1 MRLLTQGYQPAFSKT
16 PWALQGRKQQVSLDG
31 HGGSERPGTQVEG
44 RGIHHR
50 AANPS
55 TMHKPIVSGILILFP
70 APISILLYVHKRGW
84 GFLATMSVGSN
95 TARVLLLQRGSIM
108 LSFSETNLVKRFTP
122 IAMISLLVFA
132 YKSKIAQA

>member
-1 MRLLTQGYQPAFSKT
+1 VAHETTDTRLPASLLKNDRG
-16 PWALQGRKQQVSLDG
+16 LQGRKQQVSLDG

-95 TARVLLLQRGSIM
+95 TARVSPP
-108 LSFSETNLVKRFTP
+108 SKRIDNAELF
-122 IAMISLLVFA
+122 
-132 YKSKIAQA
+132 